1 MMKSGFFSKERLGG
15 YTITDRGLKYSYEYI
30 LLNRDILV
38 RLDQNG
44 IVLVQAAPPCGT
56 VLLRRE
62 YGEKFGKWMTFFL
75 CGGKTYCNF
84 PVPGSERP
92 AATRVEYLPEQAV
105 YRHTYEALEIETR
118 ILSPRGAGTPS
129 VRSK

>member
-15 YTITDRGLKYSYEYI
+15 YIITDRDLKYSYEYI

-62 YGEKFGKWMTFFL
+62 YWEKF
-75 CGGKTYCNF
+75 
-84 PVPGSERP
+84 S
-92 AATRVEYLPEQAV
+92 
-105 YRHTYEALEIETR
+105 
-118 ILSPRGAGTPS
+118 
-129 VRSK
+129 

>member
-15 YTITDRGLKYSYEYI
+15 YIITDRDLKYSYEYI

-62 YGEKFGKWMTFFL
+62 YGEKFSKWMTFFL

-84 PVPGSERP
+84 PRAGLREARRVKGRVPARAGS
-92 AATRVEYLPEQAV
+92 
-105 YRHTYEALEIETR
+105 
-118 ILSPRGAGTPS
+118 LSPHI
-129 VRSK
+129 